1 MIKILLI
8 TDTCNISYILCQQNA
23 KGGMDRWGT
32 RGTRAPTYQPRK
44 CLGRVQRRK
53 CPHHIFSSKINA
65 WACSEIDQSP
75 LTKSIHTS
83 SSKINN
89 SDMKFRLSSI
99 KSLNTSL
106 NKSFQLQAR
115 AYACVCVCARARVC
129 ACVYAWVLARV
140 CTNGT
145 QSPVTGP
152 VVAGN
157 HRLCAANW

>member
-89 SDMKFRLSSI
+89 SDMKFRLPSI

-106 NKSFQLQAR
+106 NKSLQLQAR
-115 AYACVCVCARARVC
+115 AYACVCVRAC
-129 ACVYAWVLARV
+129 ACVCMRV
-140 CTNGT
+140 RVSSRACVH
-145 QSPVTGP
+145 QWYSVTS
-152 VVAGN
+152 
-157 HRLCAANW
+157 HRACSGR